1 MRGRLF
7 ESFFL
12 GGFECSTHRLKSGR
26 RLDEID
32 ATRHD
37 QFAKADYLRLRSQG
51 IYSARDGLRWH
62 LIEKSPGEFDF
73 SSLLPMIAASR
84 ETRMQIIWDLCHY
97 GWPDFIDIF
106 KPQFI
111 ESFRK
116 FARAFGEL
124 WRNETDEVLF
134 VTPVNEISFFSWA
147 SGQVAIMNPFK
158 RRRGNELKEQLIRA
172 TIAAIEEL
180 WSIDERTRITL
191 IDPMINVVPAD
202 GSKKREVAAAEGY
215 RQAQFEAWDMLAG
228 RLNPQLGGAEKY
240 LDVIGGNFYV
250 HNQWVFRG
258 SFITQNDPR
267 YRPYREML
275 GELYQRYKRPIFVA
289 ETGIEDDLRPSW
301 FRYVCDEV
309 RAAIDGGVPVQGICL
324 YPIVNHPG
332 WDDDRHC
339 YNGLWD
345 YPDAH
350 GERLIYQPLADELM
364 RQRSRFSEIGEEAV

>member
-1 MRGRLF
+1 MGSQLF
-7 ESFFL
+7 ESFFM
-12 GGFECSTHRLKSGR
+12 GGFESSTHRLKSGR

-37 QFAKADYLRLRSQG
+37 QFATQDYMRLRSQG
-51 IYSARDGLRWH
+51 MFAARDGLRWH
-62 LIEKSPGEFDF
+62 LVEKSPGTYDF
-73 SSLLPMIAASR
+73 SSVLPLIAASQKIR
-84 ETRMQIIWDLCHY
+84 TQVIWDLCHY
-97 GWPDFIDIF
+97 GWPDYLDIF
-106 KPQFI
+106 EPKFVD
-111 ESFRK
+111 SFAS
-116 FARAFGEL
+116 FAKAFGQL

-147 SGQVAIMNPFK
+147 SGQVGIINPFAH
-158 RRRGNELKEQLIRA
+158 RNGAELKRQLIRA

-180 WSIDERTRITL
+180 WSIDRRTRITL
-191 IDPMINVVPAD
+191 IDPMINVVSGDPKN
-202 GSKKREVAAAEGY
+202 KKDQKASEGY
-215 RQAQFEAWDMLAG
+215 RQAQFEAWDMLCG
-228 RLNPQLGGAEKY
+228 RRDPELGGAAKY
-240 LDVIGGNFYV
+240 LDIVGGNYYV

-258 SFITQNDPR
+258 SFITQDDPR

-275 GELYQRYKRPIFVA
+275 AEVYQRYKRPIFVA

-309 RAAIDGGVPVQGICL
+309 FAAIENGVPVEGICL

-345 YPDAH
+345 YPNDE
-350 GERLIYQPLADELM
+350 GERVIYQPLADELQ
-364 RQRSRFSEIGEEAV
+364 RQRSRFAAIGKD

>member
-1 MRGRLF
+1 MGSQLF
-7 ESFFL
+7 ESFFM
-12 GGFECSTHRLKSGR
+12 GGFESSTHRLKSGR

-37 QFAKADYLRLRSQG
+37 QFATQDYMRLRSQG
-51 IYSARDGLRWH
+51 MFAARDGLRWH
-62 LIEKSPGEFDF
+62 LVEKSPGTYDF
-73 SSLLPMIAASR
+73 SSVLPLIAASQKIR
-84 ETRMQIIWDLCHY
+84 TQVIWDLCHY
-97 GWPDFIDIF
+97 GWPDYLDIF
-106 KPQFI
+106 EPKFVD
-111 ESFRK
+111 SFAS
-116 FARAFGEL
+116 FAKAFGQL

-147 SGQVAIMNPFK
+147 SGQVGIINPFAH
-158 RRRGNELKEQLIRA
+158 RNGAELKRQLIRA

-180 WSIDERTRITL
+180 CSIDRRTRITL
-191 IDPMINVVPAD
+191 IDPMINVVSGDPKN
-202 GSKKREVAAAEGY
+202 KKDQKASEGY
-215 RQAQFEAWDMLAG
+215 RQAQFEAWDMLCG
-228 RLNPQLGGAEKY
+228 RRDPELGGAAKY
-240 LDVIGGNFYV
+240 LDIVGGNYYV

-258 SFITQNDPR
+258 SFITQDDPR

-275 GELYQRYKRPIFVA
+275 AEVYQRYKRPIFVA

-309 RAAIDGGVPVQGICL
+309 FAAIENGVPVEGICL

-345 YPDAH
+345 YPNDE
-350 GERLIYQPLADELM
+350 GERVIYQPLADELQ
-364 RQRSRFSEIGEEAV
+364 RQRSRFAAIGKD